1 MNSPSRPDI
10 DPGASVAATGTAPA
24 SAARAIHVLAPD
36 VHAGRSAFVSGAG
49 SGIGRGIALRLLA
62 LGMDV
67 FGTGRRAEA
76 LQETAA
82 LADPLAGTFRF
93 ETCNVRDTPAIE
105 ALVRR
110 AGEAHGI
117 DLLVNNAGGQFFSP
131 ATLIN
136 RKGWDAVI
144 DVNLSA
150 VFTVTRAAHPYLKA
164 RQGTVVNI
172 SLSGV
177 DRGSMGIAHSIAAR
191 AGVLGLTRT
200 LALEWARDRIALN
213 CIGPGAVLTEGLSGE
228 AAKPMLDR
236 LVEAT
241 PMGRATSVEEVA
253 ELVAFLATPA
263 AHLMSGQLIQIDGA
277 AHLGSGLHMLAG

>member
-1 MNSPSRPDI
+1 MNATAEFSPAAVQVLRPQ
-10 DPGASVAATGTAPA
+10 
-24 SAARAIHVLAPD
+24 LF
-36 VHAGRSAFVSGAG
+36 AGRTAFITGAG
-49 SGIGRGIALRLLA
+49 SGIGRGIALRLTA

-67 FGTGRRAEA
+67 FGTGRRVEA
-76 LQETAA
+76 LEETGR
-82 LADPLAGTFRF
+82 LADGLPGRF
-93 ETCNVRDTPAIE
+93 GFAPCNVRETEAIE
-105 ALVRR
+105 ALVRHV
-110 AGEAHGI
+110 GDTQGI
-117 DLLVNNAGGQFFSP
+117 DLLVNNAGGQFFAP
-131 ATLIN
+131 ATSIS

-150 VFTVTRAAHPYLKA
+150 IFTVTKAAHPYLKA
-164 RQGTVVNI
+164 RRGSVVSI

-191 AGVLGLTRT
+191 AGVLGLMRT
-200 LALEWARDRIALN
+200 LALEWAKDDIALN

-253 ELVAFLATPA
+253 ELVAWLASDKVSYSTGA
-263 AHLMSGQLIQIDGA
+263 VYDISGGRA
-277 AHLGSGLHMLAG
+277 SY